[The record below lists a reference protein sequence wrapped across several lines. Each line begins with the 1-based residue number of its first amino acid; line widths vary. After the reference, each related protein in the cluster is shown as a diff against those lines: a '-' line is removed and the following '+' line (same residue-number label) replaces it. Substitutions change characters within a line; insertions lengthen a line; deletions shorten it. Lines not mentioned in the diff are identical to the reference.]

1 MGFLFVSKQTFN
13 NRKEKKSDMRF
24 SDIKDNP
31 RDYDRGL
38 MLQKLK
44 DYFTVPTKAID
55 IPVEQTYIPL
65 TLTKETTS
73 KAPVLFDK
81 NDRRIP
87 MSYIVDLYDKT
98 RDDGIAFSDHFL
110 QDIMCGTVTNYNYRD
125 RVSDSMRTLYL
136 ENTTGLTSNQ
146 FDAIFTPYIEDTI
159 DDFTSRP
166 ILRLNYKFDSCDC
179 IGIRLSQTKSYG
191 EADMKIKR
199 SDITGQWALTCVS
212 DEALA
217 KFKEDLKALRKRADE
232 QPTTVTRVIKGDLDE
247 NLRPY
252 LDRLTSMTTT
262 VKTSTYSIYSRQW
275 LKDHDDTSESYD
287 DHGDTLYKLT
297 LDVPLSITHDGEAY
311 TVVCPIEKG
320 MSLFPAE
327 TVLKNFDT
335 DDTLTYYVK
344 RKLKPLYIK
353 DLVLKGLASKEATVR
368 LLLEPLDENDEALTF
383 TEDDNR
389 YQLRSR
395 RGIITYER
403 NGYTMMT
410 FAKEGDRFKMS
421 LRDSYLLNEHVYFN
435 VENLVAEL
443 IDKL

>member
-1 MGFLFVSKQTFN
+1 
-13 NRKEKKSDMRF
+13 MRF

-44 DYFTVPTKAID
+44 DYFTVPPRDVD
-55 IPVEQTYIPL
+55 IPVEQTYVPL
-65 TLTKETTS
+65 TLTKETTG
-73 KAPVLFDK
+73 KVPVLFDK

-110 QDIMCGTVTNYNYRD
+110 QSIMCGTVTNYNYRD
-125 RVSDSMRTLYL
+125 RVCDRMRTLYL
-136 ENTTGLTSNQ
+136 ENATGLTTKQ

-166 ILRLNYKFDSCDC
+166 ILHLNYKFDSRDC
-179 IGIRLSQTKSYG
+179 VGIRLSQTKSHDD
-191 EADMKIKR
+191 ADMEIRR
-199 SDITGQWALTCVS
+199 SDLTGQWGLTRVS

-217 KFKEDLKALRKRADE
+217 KFKDDLKALQKRADE
-232 QPTTVTRVIKGDLDE
+232 QPKTVTRVIKGDLDE

-262 VKTSTYSIYSRQW
+262 VTAKTYSAHSRQW
-275 LKDHDDTSESYD
+275 LKDHDNVSTSYD
-287 DHGDTLYKLT
+287 DYGDTLYKLT
-297 LDVPLSITHDGEAY
+297 LDVPITITHDGDAY
-311 TVVCPIEKG
+311 TVTCPIEKG
-320 MSLFPAE
+320 MSLVPAQS
-327 TVLKNFDT
+327 VLKNFETNDY
-335 DDTLTYYVK
+335 LAYYVK

-353 DLVLKGLASKEATVR
+353 DLVLKGLASKEAVVR
-368 LLLEPLDENDEALTF
+368 PLLERLDENDEALTF
-383 TEDDNR
+383 TEGDNR

-410 FAKEGDRFKMS
+410 FAKEDDRFKVA
-421 LRDSYLLNEHVYFN
+421 LRDSHLLNDNRLN
-435 VENLVAEL
+435 VEEIVNEL

>member
-1 MGFLFVSKQTFN
+1 
-13 NRKEKKSDMRF
+13 MRF

-44 DYFTVPTKAID
+44 DHFTLPPKAVD
-55 IPVEQTYIPL
+55 IPVEQTYVPL
-65 TLTKETTS
+65 TLTKETTG

-81 NDRRIP
+81 NDRRVP
-87 MSYIVDLYDKT
+87 MSYIVDLYDRT
-98 RDDGIAFSDHFL
+98 RDDDVTFSDRFL
-110 QDIMCGTVTNYNYRD
+110 QSIMCGTVTNYNYRD
-125 RVSDSMRTLYL
+125 RVCDRMRTIYL
-136 ENTTGLTSNQ
+136 ENATGLTSDQ

-159 DDFTSRP
+159 DDFASCP
-166 ILRLNYKFDSCDC
+166 NLRLNYKFDSRDC
-179 IGIRLSQTKSYG
+179 VGIRHNRTKTYDD
-191 EADMKIKR
+191 ADIEIRR
-199 SDITGQWALTCVS
+199 SDLTNQWTLTRLS
-212 DEALA
+212 KEALLP
-217 KFKEDLKALRKRADE
+217 FQEDLKALQKRADE
-232 QPTTVTRVIKGDLDE
+232 QPKTITRVIKGDLDE

-252 LDRLTSMTTT
+252 LDRLTSITTT
-262 VKTSTYSIYSRQW
+262 VKASTYSIYSRQW

-297 LDVPLSITHDGEAY
+297 LDVPMTITHDGEAY
-311 TVVCPIEKG
+311 TVTCPIEKG
-320 MSLFPAE
+320 MSLLPAE

-335 DDTLTYYVK
+335 NDTLTYYVK

-368 LLLEPLDENDEALTF
+368 LLLEHLDENDEALTF

-395 RGIITYER
+395 RGVITYER

-410 FAKEGDRFKMS
+410 FAKEDDRFKMS
-421 LRDSYLLNEHVYFN
+421 LHDSHLLNEHVYFN
-435 VENLVAEL
+435 VKNLVAEL

>member
-1 MGFLFVSKQTFN
+1 
-13 NRKEKKSDMRF
+13 MRF

-44 DYFTVPTKAID
+44 DYFTTPTKD
-55 IPVEQTYIPL
+55 LDLPVEQTYIPL
-65 TLTKETTS
+65 TLTKETTG
-73 KAPVLFDK
+73 KAPVLFNKD
-81 NDRRIP
+81 DRRVT
-87 MSYIVDLYDKT
+87 MAYVVALYDDM
-98 RDDGIAFSDHFL
+98 RDDGVAFNDHFL
-110 QDIMCGTVTNYNYRD
+110 QSIMCGTVTNHDYRD
-125 RVSDSMRTLYL
+125 RVSDRMQTLYL
-136 ENTTGLTSNQ
+136 ENTTGLTSEQ

-166 ILRLNYKFDSCDC
+166 NLRLNYKFNSRDC
-179 IGIRLSQTKSYG
+179 VGIRLSQTKSYD
-191 EADMKIKR
+191 EADIEIRR
-199 SDITGQWALTCVS
+199 SDLTGQWTLTRVS

-217 KFKEDLKALRKRADE
+217 KFKEDLEALQKRADE
-232 QPTTVTRVIKGDLDE
+232 QPATVTRVIKGDLDE
-247 NLRPY
+247 NLHPY
-252 LDRLTSMTTT
+252 LDRLTSITTT
-262 VKTSTYSIYSRQW
+262 VTAKTHSIYSRQW
-275 LKDHDDTSESYD
+275 LKDHDNVSTSYD
-287 DHGDTLYKLT
+287 DHGDTIYKLT
-297 LDVPLSITHDGEAY
+297 LDVPMTIAHDGEAY
-311 TVVCPIEKG
+311 TVTCPIEKG
-320 MSLFPAE
+320 MSLVPAQN
-327 TVLKNFDT
+327 VLKNFDT

-395 RGIITYER
+395 RGVITYER

-421 LRDSYLLNEHVYFN
+421 LRDSHLLNEHVYFN

>member
-1 MGFLFVSKQTFN
+1 
-13 NRKEKKSDMRF
+13 MRF

-44 DYFTVPTKAID
+44 DYFTLPPKAVD
-55 IPVEQTYIPL
+55 IPVEQTYVPL
-65 TLTKETTS
+65 TLTKETTG

-81 NDRRIP
+81 NDRRVP

-125 RVSDSMRTLYL
+125 RVSDSMRTLHL
-136 ENTTGLTSNQ
+136 ENTTGLPSEQ
-146 FDAIFTPYIEDTI
+146 FDTIFTPYIEDTI

-166 ILRLNYKFDSCDC
+166 SLRLNYKFDSRDC

-191 EADMKIKR
+191 EADMEIKR

-217 KFKEDLKALRKRADE
+217 KFKEDLKALQKRADE

-262 VKTSTYSIYSRQW
+262 VKASTYSIYSRQW
-275 LKDHDDTSESYD
+275 LKDHDDTSTSYD

-297 LDVPLSITHDGEAY
+297 LDVPMTITHDGDAY
-311 TVVCPIEKG
+311 TVTCPIEKG
-320 MSLFPAE
+320 MSFLPTE

-335 DDTLTYYVK
+335 NDTLTYYVK

-353 DLVLKGLASKEATVR
+353 DLVLKGLASKKATLHV
-368 LLLEPLDENDEALTF
+368 LLERLDENDEVLTF
-383 TEDDNR
+383 TEDDTR

-395 RGIITYER
+395 RGVITYER

-410 FAKEGDRFKMS
+410 FAKEDDRFKMS
-421 LRDSYLLNEHVYFN
+421 LHDSHLLNEHVYFN
-435 VENLVAEL
+435 VKNLVTEL

>member
-1 MGFLFVSKQTFN
+1 
-13 NRKEKKSDMRF
+13 MRF

-44 DYFTVPTKAID
+44 DYFTVPPRDVD
-55 IPVEQTYIPL
+55 IPVEQTYVPL

-73 KAPVLFDK
+73 KTPVLFDK

-159 DDFTSRP
+159 DDFASRP
-166 ILRLNYKFDSCDC
+166 SLRLNYKFDSRDC

-191 EADMKIKR
+191 EADMEIKR

-217 KFKEDLKALRKRADE
+217 KFKEDLKALQKRANE

-252 LDRLTSMTTT
+252 LDRLMTMTTT
-262 VKTSTYSIYSRQW
+262 ITAKTYSFHSRQW
-275 LKDHDDTSESYD
+275 LKDHDNISTSYD
-287 DHGDTLYKLT
+287 DHGDTIYKLT
-297 LDVPLSITHDGEAY
+297 LDVPMTITHDGEAY
-311 TVVCPIEKG
+311 TVTCSIEKG
-320 MSLFPAE
+320 MSLLPAE

-335 DDTLTYYVK
+335 NDTLAYYVK

-353 DLVLKGLASKEATVR
+353 DLVLKGLAIKKTT
-368 LLLEPLDENDEALTF
+368 LHFLLERLDENDEALTF

-395 RGIITYER
+395 RGVITYER

-410 FAKEGDRFKMS
+410 FTKEDDRFKMS
-421 LRDSYLLNEHVYFN
+421 LHDSHLLNEHVYFN
-435 VENLVAEL
+435 VKNLVAEL

>member
-1 MGFLFVSKQTFN
+1 
-13 NRKEKKSDMRF
+13 MRF

-44 DYFTVPTKAID
+44 DYFTVPPRDVD
-55 IPVEQTYIPL
+55 IPVEQTYVPL
-65 TLTKETTS
+65 TLTKETTG
-73 KAPVLFDK
+73 KVPVLFDK
-81 NDRRIP
+81 NDRRVP

-110 QDIMCGTVTNYNYRD
+110 QDIMRGTVTNYNYRD

-136 ENTTGLTSNQ
+136 ENTTGLTSDQ

-159 DDFTSRP
+159 DDFTSCP
-166 ILRLNYKFDSCDC
+166 SLRLNYKFDSRDC

-191 EADMKIKR
+191 EADMEIKR
-199 SDITGQWALTCVS
+199 SDLTSQWALTRVS

-217 KFKEDLKALRKRADE
+217 KFKEDLKALQKRADE
-232 QPTTVTRVIKGDLDE
+232 QPTTITRIIKGDLDK
-247 NLRPY
+247 NLHPY
-252 LDRLTSMTTT
+252 LDRLTSVTTT
-262 VKTSTYSIYSRQW
+262 VEASTYSIYSRQW
-275 LKDHDDTSESYD
+275 LKDHDDTNESYD
-287 DHGDTLYKLT
+287 DYGDTLYKLT

-311 TVVCPIEKG
+311 TVTCPIEKV
-320 MSLFPAE
+320 MSLVPAQS
-327 TVLKNFDT
+327 VLKNFET

-368 LLLEPLDENDEALTF
+368 LLLERLDENDEALTF
-383 TEDDNR
+383 TEGDTR

-395 RGIITYER
+395 LGIITYER

-410 FAKEGDRFKMS
+410 FAKEDDRYKVS
-421 LRDSYLLNEHVYFN
+421 LHDSYLLADRNCCNIKATVD
-435 VENLVAEL
+435 EL

>member
-1 MGFLFVSKQTFN
+1 MPTKGKTN
-13 NRKEKKSDMRF
+13 MRF

-44 DYFTVPTKAID
+44 DYFTLSPKAVD

-65 TLTKETTS
+65 TLTKETTG

-166 ILRLNYKFDSCDC
+166 ILRLNYKFDSRDC
-179 IGIRLSQTKSYG
+179 IGIRLNHTNAYDT
-191 EADMKIKR
+191 ADIEIRR
-199 SDITGQWALTCVS
+199 SDLTSRWMLTRVS
-212 DEALA
+212 DEALT
-217 KFKEDLKALRKRADE
+217 KFKEDLKALQKRADE
-232 QPTTVTRVIKGDLDE
+232 QPTTVTRVIRGDLDE

-252 LDRLTSMTTT
+252 LDKLTSMTTT
-262 VKTSTYSIYSRQW
+262 VEANTYSIHSRQW
-275 LKDHDDTSESYD
+275 LKDHDDASTSYD

-297 LDVPLSITHDGEAY
+297 LDVPMTITYDGEAF
-311 TVVCPIEKG
+311 TVTCPIEKG
-320 MSLFPAE
+320 MSDIPAQ
-327 TVLKNFDT
+327 TILKNFNT
-335 DDTLTYYVK
+335 DNSLAYYIK

-353 DLVLKGLASKEATVR
+353 DLVLKGLASKKADLHV
-368 LLLEPLDENDEALTF
+368 LLERLDENDEALTF
-383 TEDDNR
+383 VEDDNR

-395 RGIITYER
+395 RGVITYER

-410 FAKEGDRFKMS
+410 FTKEDDRFKMS
-421 LRDSYLLNEHVYFN
+421 LRDSHLLNDNRRITIED
-435 VENLVAEL
+435 LVAEL

>member
-1 MGFLFVSKQTFN
+1 
-13 NRKEKKSDMRF
+13 MRF

-44 DYFTVPTKAID
+44 DYFTLPPKAVD
-55 IPVEQTYIPL
+55 TPVEQTYVPL
-65 TLTKETTS
+65 TLTKETTG

-81 NDRRIP
+81 NERHIP
-87 MSYIVDLYDKT
+87 MSYIVNLYDKT
-98 RDDGIAFSDHFL
+98 RDDGIAFSDRFL

-125 RVSDSMRTLYL
+125 RVCDCMRTLYL
-136 ENTTGLTSNQ
+136 ENTTGLTSEQ
-146 FDAIFTPYIEDTI
+146 FDAIFTPYIEDI
-159 DDFTSRP
+159 LDEFGNRLV
-166 ILRLNYKFDSCDC
+166 LRLNYKFDSRDC
-179 IGIRLSQTKSYG
+179 VGIRLSQTKSYG
-191 EADMKIKR
+191 EADMEIRR
-199 SDITGQWALTCVS
+199 SDLTGQWALTCVS

-217 KFKEDLKALRKRADE
+217 KFKEDIKALQKRADE
-232 QPTTVTRVIKGDLDE
+232 QPKTITRVIKGDLDE

-252 LDRLTSMTTT
+252 LDRLTAMTTT
-262 VKTSTYSIYSRQW
+262 VTAKTYSFHSRQW
-275 LKDHDDTSESYD
+275 LKDHDNVSEAYD

-297 LDVPLSITHDGEAY
+297 LDVPMTITHDGDAY
-311 TVVCPIEKG
+311 TVTCPIEKG
-320 MSLFPAE
+320 TSLFPAE

-335 DDTLTYYVK
+335 DDYLAYYVK

-353 DLVLKGLASKEATVR
+353 DLVLKGLAHKETTVR

-383 TEDDNR
+383 TEDNNR

-395 RGIITYER
+395 RGVITYER

-410 FAKEGDRFKMS
+410 FAKEDDRFKMS
-421 LRDSYLLNEHVYFN
+421 LRDSHLLNEHVYFN
-435 VENLVAEL
+435 VKNLVAEL

>member
-1 MGFLFVSKQTFN
+1 
-13 NRKEKKSDMRF
+13 MRF

-44 DYFTVPTKAID
+44 DYFTLPPKAID
-55 IPVEQTYIPL
+55 IPVEQTYVPL
-65 TLTKETTS
+65 TLTKETTG

-125 RVSDSMRTLYL
+125 RVSDSMRTLHL
-136 ENTTGLTSNQ
+136 ENTTGLASKQ
-146 FDAIFTPYIEDTI
+146 FDTIFTPYIEDTI
-159 DDFTSRP
+159 DDFASRP
-166 ILRLNYKFDSCDC
+166 SLRLNYKFDSRDC
-179 IGIRLSQTKSYG
+179 IGIRLNPTKSYDN
-191 EADMKIKR
+191 ADIEIRR
-199 SDITGQWALTCVS
+199 SDLTSQWTLTRLS
-212 DEALA
+212 KEALLA
-217 KFKEDLKALRKRADE
+217 FQEDLKVLQKRANE

-252 LDRLTSMTTT
+252 LNGLTSMTTT
-262 VKTSTYSIYSRQW
+262 VTAKTYSVYSRQW
-275 LKDHDDTSESYD
+275 LKDHDDTNTSYD
-287 DHGDTLYKLT
+287 DHGDALYKLT
-297 LDVPLSITHDGEAY
+297 LDVPMTITHDGDAY
-311 TVVCPIEKG
+311 TVTCPIEKG
-320 MSLFPAE
+320 MSLAPAQ

-335 DDTLTYYVK
+335 NDTLAYYVK

-353 DLVLKGLASKEATVR
+353 DLVLKGLASKKTT
-368 LLLEPLDENDEALTF
+368 LHFLLERLDENDEALTF

-395 RGIITYER
+395 RGVITYER

-410 FAKEGDRFKMS
+410 FAKEDDRFKMS
-421 LRDSYLLNEHVYFN
+421 LHDSHLLNEHVYFN

>member
-1 MGFLFVSKQTFN
+1 
-13 NRKEKKSDMRF
+13 MRF

-44 DYFTVPTKAID
+44 DYFTLPPRDVD
-55 IPVEQTYIPL
+55 IPVEQTYVPL
-65 TLTKETTS
+65 TLTKETTG
-73 KAPVLFDK
+73 KVPVLFDK
-81 NDRRIP
+81 NERHIP

-136 ENTTGLTSNQ
+136 ENATGLTSEQ

-159 DDFTSRP
+159 DDFASRP
-166 ILRLNYKFDSCDC
+166 SLRLNYKFDSRDC

-191 EADMKIKR
+191 DADMEIRR
-199 SDITGQWALTCVS
+199 SDLTGQWVLTCVS

-252 LDRLTSMTTT
+252 LNRLTSMTTT
-262 VKTSTYSIYSRQW
+262 VKTNTYSIYSRRW
-275 LKDHDDTSESYD
+275 IKDHDKVSTSYD
-287 DHGDTLYKLT
+287 DPGDTLYKLT
-297 LDVPLSITHDGEAY
+297 LDVPMTITHDGDAY
-311 TVVCPIEKG
+311 TVTCPIEKG
-320 MSLFPAE
+320 MSLVPAQK
-327 TVLKNFDT
+327 VLKNFET

-353 DLVLKGLASKEATVR
+353 DLVLKGLASKDATVH
-368 LLLEPLDENDEALTF
+368 LLLERLDENDEALTF
-383 TEDDNR
+383 TEGDTR

-395 RGIITYER
+395 LGIITYER

-410 FAKEGDRFKMS
+410 FTKEDDRFKVS
-421 LRDSYLLNEHVYFN
+421 LRDSHLLNEHVYFN

>member
-1 MGFLFVSKQTFN
+1 MGFLFSLKQTFN
-13 NRKEKKSDMRF
+13 NRKETNMRF

-44 DYFTVPTKAID
+44 DYFTVPTKDLDLPI
-55 IPVEQTYIPL
+55 EQTYIPL
-65 TLTKETTS
+65 TLTKETTG
-73 KAPVLFDK
+73 KAPVLFNTD
-81 NDRRIP
+81 DRRVT
-87 MSYIVDLYDKT
+87 MAYVVALYDDM
-98 RDDGIAFSDHFL
+98 RDDGVVFNDQFL
-110 QDIMCGTVTNYNYRD
+110 QSIMCGTVNNHYYREL
-125 RVSDSMRTLYL
+125 VKDSMRTLYL
-136 ENTTGLTSNQ
+136 KNMTGLTSKR
-146 FDAIFTPYIEDTI
+146 FDAIFTPYMEDSL
-159 DDFTSRP
+159 DEFTSRLA
-166 ILRLNYKFDSCDC
+166 LRLDYKFDSRDC
-179 IGIRLSQTKSYG
+179 ISIRRNQTKSYD
-191 EADMKIKR
+191 EADMEIRR
-199 SDITGQWALTCVS
+199 SDLTGQWTLTRVS
-212 DEALA
+212 DEALD
-217 KFKEDLKALRKRADE
+217 KFKEDLKALQKRADE

-262 VKTSTYSIYSRQW
+262 VKASTYSIYSRQW

-320 MSLFPAE
+320 MSLTPAQN
-327 TVLKNFDT
+327 VLKDFET
-335 DDTLTYYVK
+335 DGYLAYYIK
-344 RKLKPLYIK
+344 RKLKPLYVK

-368 LLLEPLDENDEALTF
+368 LLLDRLDENDEALTF

-395 RGIITYER
+395 RGVITYER

-421 LRDSYLLNEHVYFN
+421 LRDSHLLNEHVYFN
-435 VENLVAEL
+435 VKNLVAEL

>member
-1 MGFLFVSKQTFN
+1 
-13 NRKEKKSDMRF
+13 MRF

-44 DYFTVPTKAID
+44 DYFTLPPKAVD
-55 IPVEQTYIPL
+55 IPVEQTYVPL
-65 TLTKETTS
+65 TLTKETTG

-98 RDDGIAFSDHFL
+98 RDDGIVFSDHFL
-110 QDIMCGTVTNYNYRD
+110 QDIMCDTVTNYTYRD
-125 RVSDSMRTLYL
+125 LVSDNTRTLYL
-136 ENTTGLTSNQ
+136 ENTTGLTSAQ
-146 FDAIFTPYIEDTI
+146 FDAIFTPYMEDI
-159 DDFTSRP
+159 LDEFGNRLV
-166 ILRLNYKFDSCDC
+166 LRLNYKFEHKDC
-179 IGIRLSQTKSYG
+179 IGIRLNHTNAYDA
-191 EADMKIKR
+191 ADIEIRR
-199 SDITGQWALTCVS
+199 SDLTSQWMLTRVS
-212 DEALA
+212 DEALTD
-217 KFKEDLKALRKRADE
+217 FTGDLKELRQLADN
-232 QPTTVTRVIKGDLDE
+232 QPTSITRVIKGDLDE

-252 LDRLTSMTTT
+252 LDKLTSMTTT
-262 VKTSTYSIYSRQW
+262 VKASTYSVYSRQW
-275 LKDHDDTSESYD
+275 IKDHDDTSTSYD

-297 LDVPLSITHDGEAY
+297 LDVPMTITHDGEAF
-311 TVVCPIEKG
+311 TVTCPIEKG
-320 MSLFPAE
+320 MSDVPAQN
-327 TVLKNFDT
+327 VLKNFEA
-335 DDTLTYYVK
+335 DDYLAYYVK

-353 DLVLKGLASKEATVR
+353 DLVLKGLACKKADLHV
-368 LLLEPLDENDEALTF
+368 LLERLNENDEALTF

-410 FAKEGDRFKMS
+410 FAKEDDRFKMS
-421 LRDSYLLNEHVYFN
+421 LRDSHLLNDRCGLT
-435 VENLVAEL
+435 VEDLVAEL

>member
-1 MGFLFVSKQTFN
+1 
-13 NRKEKKSDMRF
+13 MRF

-44 DYFTVPTKAID
+44 DYFTVPTKDLDLPI
-55 IPVEQTYIPL
+55 EQTYIPL
-65 TLTKETTS
+65 TLTKETTG
-73 KAPVLFDK
+73 KAPVLFNTD
-81 NDRRIP
+81 DRRVT
-87 MSYIVDLYDKT
+87 MAYVVALYDDM
-98 RDDGIAFSDHFL
+98 RDDGVVFNDQFL
-110 QDIMCGTVTNYNYRD
+110 QSIMCGTVNNHYYREL
-125 RVSDSMRTLYL
+125 VKDSMRTLYL
-136 ENTTGLTSNQ
+136 KNMTGLTSKR
-146 FDAIFTPYIEDTI
+146 FDAIFTPYMEDSL
-159 DDFTSRP
+159 DEFTSRLA
-166 ILRLNYKFDSCDC
+166 LRLDYKFDSRDC
-179 IGIRLSQTKSYG
+179 ISIRRNQTKSYD
-191 EADMKIKR
+191 EADMEIRR
-199 SDITGQWALTCVS
+199 SDLTGQWTLTRVS
-212 DEALA
+212 DEALD
-217 KFKEDLKALRKRADE
+217 KFKEDLKTLQKLADE

-262 VKTSTYSIYSRQW
+262 VTATTYSVYSRRW

-297 LDVPLSITHDGEAY
+297 LDIPVAITHDGDAY

-368 LLLEPLDENDEALTF
+368 LLLEHLDENDEALTF

-395 RGIITYER
+395 HGVITYER

-410 FAKEGDRFKMS
+410 FAKEDDHYKVS
-421 LRDSYLLNEHVYFN
+421 LRDSYLLADRNCCN
-435 VENLVAEL
+435 IKATVAEL

>member
-1 MGFLFVSKQTFN
+1 
-13 NRKEKKSDMRF
+13 MRF

-44 DYFTVPTKAID
+44 DYFTLPPKAVD
-55 IPVEQTYIPL
+55 IPVEQTYVPL
-65 TLTKETTS
+65 ALTKETTG

-81 NDRRIP
+81 NERRIP

-110 QDIMCGTVTNYNYRD
+110 QDIMCSTMTNYNYRD
-125 RVSDSMRTLYL
+125 RVSDSMRTLHL
-136 ENTTGLTSNQ
+136 ENTTGLTSKQ

-166 ILRLNYKFDSCDC
+166 SLRLNYKFDSRDC
-179 IGIRLSQTKSYG
+179 IGIRLNHTNAYDT
-191 EADMKIKR
+191 ADIEIRR
-199 SDITGQWALTCVS
+199 SDLTSQWMLTRIS
-212 DEALA
+212 DETLA
-217 KFKEDLKALRKRADE
+217 DFTEDLKKLQELADN
-232 QPTTVTRVIKGDLDE
+232 QPTTITRIIKGDLDK
-247 NLRPY
+247 NLHPY

-262 VKTSTYSIYSRQW
+262 VEASTYSFYSHQW
-275 LKDHDDTSESYD
+275 LKDHDEVSTSYD

-297 LDVPLSITHDGEAY
+297 LDVPMTITHDGDAY
-311 TVVCPIEKG
+311 TVTCPIEKG
-320 MSLFPAE
+320 MSLVPAQK
-327 TVLKNFDT
+327 VLKNFET

-353 DLVLKGLASKEATVR
+353 DLVLKGLASKDATVH
-368 LLLEPLDENDEALTF
+368 LLLERLDENDEALTF
-383 TEDDNR
+383 TEGDTR

-395 RGIITYER
+395 LGIITYER

-410 FAKEGDRFKMS
+410 FTKEDDRFKVS
-421 LRDSYLLNEHVYFN
+421 LRDSHLLNEHVYFN

>member
-1 MGFLFVSKQTFN
+1 
-13 NRKEKKSDMRF
+13 MRF

-44 DYFTVPTKAID
+44 DYFTVPTKDLD
-55 IPVEQTYIPL
+55 IPIDQTYVPL
-65 TLTKETTS
+65 TLTKETTG
-73 KAPVLFDK
+73 KAPVLFNKD
-81 NDRRIP
+81 DRRVTLA
-87 MSYIVDLYDKT
+87 YIVGLYDGT
-98 RDDGIAFSDHFL
+98 RDDDITFSDRFL
-110 QDIMCGTVTNYNYRD
+110 QSIMCDTVTNYNYRD
-125 RVSDSMRTLYL
+125 RVRDRVQTLYL
-136 ENTTGLTSNQ
+136 ENATGLTSKQ
-146 FDAIFTPYIEDTI
+146 FDTIFTPYIEDTI

-166 ILRLNYKFDSCDC
+166 SLRLNYKFDSRDC
-179 IGIRLSQTKSYG
+179 ISIRLSQTKSYG
-191 EADMKIKR
+191 EADMEIRR
-199 SDITGQWALTCVS
+199 SDLTGQWVLTCVS

-217 KFKEDLKALRKRADE
+217 KFKEDLKALQERADE

-262 VKTSTYSIYSRQW
+262 VTVKTYSAHSRQW
-275 LKDHDDTSESYD
+275 LKDHDDVSTSYD
-287 DHGDTLYKLT
+287 DYGDTLYKLT
-297 LDVPLSITHDGEAY
+297 LDVPMTITHDGDAY
-311 TVVCPIEKG
+311 TVTCPIEKG
-320 MSLFPAE
+320 MSLVPAQK
-327 TVLKNFDT
+327 VLKDFET
-335 DDTLTYYVK
+335 DDYLAYYVK

-368 LLLEPLDENDEALTF
+368 LLLEHLDENDEALTF

-395 RGIITYER
+395 RGVITYER
-403 NGYTMMT
+403 NSYTMMT
-410 FAKEGDRFKMS
+410 FTKEDDRFKMS
-421 LRDSYLLNEHVYFN
+421 LRDSHLLNEHVYFN

>member
-1 MGFLFVSKQTFN
+1 
-13 NRKEKKSDMRF
+13 MRF

-44 DYFTVPTKAID
+44 DYFTLLPKAVD
-55 IPVEQTYIPL
+55 IPVEQTYVPL
-65 TLTKETTS
+65 TLTKETTG

-87 MSYIVDLYDKT
+87 MSYIVNLYDKT
-98 RDDGIAFSDHFL
+98 RNDGITFNNHFL

-125 RVSDSMRTLYL
+125 RVSDSMRTLHL
-136 ENTTGLTSNQ
+136 ENTTGLTSDQ
-146 FDAIFTPYIEDTI
+146 FDAIFTPYMED
-159 DDFTSRP
+159 
-166 ILRLNYKFDSCDC
+166 ILDEFGNRLMLCLNYKFDSRDC
-179 IGIRLSQTKSYG
+179 VSIRRSQTKSYD
-191 EADMKIKR
+191 EADMEIRR
-199 SDITGQWALTCVS
+199 SDLTGQWTLTRVS
-212 DEALA
+212 DEALD
-217 KFKEDLKALRKRADE
+217 KFKEDLKTLQKLANE

-262 VKTSTYSIYSRQW
+262 VTATTYSVYSRRW
-275 LKDHDDTSESYD
+275 LKDHDDVSETYD

-297 LDVPLSITHDGEAY
+297 LDIPVAITHDGDAY
-311 TVVCPIEKG
+311 TVTYPIEKG
-320 MSLFPAE
+320 MSLTPAQNALKDFE
-327 TVLKNFDT
+327 TDGYLA
-335 DDTLTYYVK
+335 YYIK

-353 DLVLKGLASKEATVR
+353 DLVLKGLASKRAALHV
-368 LLLEPLDENDEALTF
+368 LLERLDENDEALTF

-410 FAKEGDRFKMS
+410 FTKEDDRFKMS
-421 LRDSYLLNEHVYFN
+421 LRDSHLLNN
-435 VENLVAEL
+435 NRRITVEDLVAEL